1 MPLLHFT
8 PEDARRATEWAR
20 QAALPLI
27 GPKHGGD
34 IEIRIE
40 EAPNCIGFAELL
52 GERGQQFTDG
62 PGGTLGGDEHVGVQD
77 FRTGSANG
85 NPMKVDRAALGV
97 PRQPLAH
104 LSRSRDRVLA
114 RSRAFLQ
121 TP

>member
-40 EAPNCIGFAELL
+40 EAPNCKGIDCREGLKQPVRRHSHLIVRGKGPETRESIFAI
-52 GERGQQFTDG
+52 FT
-62 PGGTLGGDEHVGVQD
+62 E
-77 FRTGSANG
+77 
-85 NPMKVDRAALGV
+85 
-97 PRQPLAH
+97 
-104 LSRSRDRVLA
+104 
-114 RSRAFLQ
+114 
-121 TP
+121 